1 MGETEIK
8 WRPPKER
15 KKATKASYLPLD
27 KRLLGEKEMDG
38 DSI

>member
-1 MGETEIK
+1 MEATE
-8 WRPPKER
+8 R
-15 KKATKASYLPLD
+15 KATKGELSHYLPLD